1 MNSMNEFSLILLMAL
16 VTYATRV
23 VGFLAVDLSGSSPSL
38 IRWSDR
44 LATLVLAIILAKI
57 LVAAPLAIWIGV
69 SAAAIFMIATSRF
82 LVSMWLGVAIVA
94 VARAIA

>member
-1 MNSMNEFSLILLMAL
+1 MNEFGLILLMAL

-23 VGFLAVDLSGSSPSL
+23 FGFLAVDWLGSSPSI

-44 LATLVLAIILAKI
+44 LANLVLAFILAKI

-69 SAAAIFMIATSRF
+69 AGAAMLMIFTSRF
-82 LVSMWLGVAIVA
+82 LLSMWLGVAMVA
-94 VARAIA
+94 VGRAIT

>member
-1 MNSMNEFSLILLMAL
+1 MNEFSLILLMAL

-23 VGFLAVDLSGSSPSL
+23 VGFLAVDRLGSSPSI

-57 LVAAPLAIWIGV
+57 LFAAPLAIWIGV
-69 SAAAIFMIATSRF
+69 SATAIFMIATSRF
-82 LVSMWLGVAIVA
+82 LLSMWLGVAIVA
-94 VARAIA
+94 IARAFA